1 MPAVHAD
8 PEKMKEFAKQLGRS
22 ADKLQEVARE
32 LSRALDRSGWQD
44 AERQK
49 FEQDFKQTLKS
60 LSRMAG
66 PYDQTVGRECGD
78 FAVIPAVPYIHVQR
92 GGVRRA

>member
-1 MPAVHAD
+1 MPDVHAD

-49 FEQDFKQTLKS
+49 FEQDFRQTLKS
-60 LSRMAG
+60 LSQFTEKLKGEYA
-66 PYDQTVGRECGD
+66 
-78 FAVIPAVPYIHVQR
+78 PALMKKASVLEQY
-92 GGVRRA
+92 RR